1 MQRHDGDGIL
11 AGTAIRLGG
20 AICAS
25 QLPEASASVD
35 RSAPPTMFD
44 GATGGKTMSDRGSG
58 IYISGGVLALII
70 IVLLLV
76 LIF

>member
-1 MQRHDGDGIL
+1 
-11 AGTAIRLGG
+11 
-20 AICAS
+20 
-25 QLPEASASVD
+25 LPEASASVD
-35 RSAPPTMFD
+35 CSAPPTTFD